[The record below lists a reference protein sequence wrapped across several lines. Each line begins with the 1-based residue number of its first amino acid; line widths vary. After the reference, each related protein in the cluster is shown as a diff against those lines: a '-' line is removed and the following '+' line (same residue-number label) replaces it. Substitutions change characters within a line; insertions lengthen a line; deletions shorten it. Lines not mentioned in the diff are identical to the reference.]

1 MVYNKQNINPEFNVR
16 KSQLLTPFGIGAL
29 IDINNQ
35 SIMVADSEYWETE
48 KLIKLHDI
56 RLESVLK
63 ATGFVEPPLGEI
75 SDIFGKRFP
84 RWYFSPVDRSLKTI
98 NQWKKGIEATN
109 KSYLMTEFDK
119 APFTFSNKG
128 NNHVELVPV
137 RIICAC
143 SHGHVQDFPWSEWAH
158 QKTNLTKEQFSN
170 HDLKLISQSQS
181 ASISE
186 LIVKCVQC
194 GASNSLAG
202 IFDKNKMESR
212 FEKINVHCNGDFLWK
227 QTSGN
232 KACSENPEVLL
243 RNASNF
249 YFPKIMSSVNIPF
262 NENAFLEKIMSHSV
276 YQPLIERMTK
286 ADKGKEVEFYEE
298 DRRIGNYILD
308 IVEDTETD
316 ENTIREIIG
325 KKLGLYLEGDDAV
338 PETVMDYRRSEY
350 AVLSGEESFNEDSH
364 IDFKIS
370 IHDNTMLPNTDI
382 SELFTT
388 VTLVHSLEVISALTG
403 YSRILTSDTEKILA
417 GEADEKEEHV
427 VSLKRK
433 DDTFVAV
440 KSKGEGIF
448 FELSKEKIDSWF
460 EKNQHTS
467 MIEKIIRKDENVTFS
482 DELSSINPKFYLL
495 HTLSHLLIKELTLTS
510 GYSSSSLR
518 ERLYFSDNY
527 GEEMYG
533 VLIYTSSSDSEGT
546 LGGLVKQ
553 GIPSNFFSIVEN
565 AIEKA
570 KWCSFDPICIDSEG
584 QGRNSL
590 NVAACH
596 ACSLVSETSC
606 EKMNVFLDRNVLVG
620 SLQHPEWGFFTGNN
634 S

>member
-1 MVYNKQNINPEFNVR
+1 ME
-16 KSQLLTPFGIGAL
+16 
-29 IDINNQ
+29 
-35 SIMVADSEYWETE
+35 
-48 KLIKLHDI
+48 
-56 RLESVLK
+56 
-63 ATGFVEPPLGEI
+63 
-75 SDIFGKRFP
+75 
-84 RWYFSPVDRSLKTI
+84 
-98 NQWKKGIEATN
+98 
-109 KSYLMTEFDK
+109 
-119 APFTFSNKG
+119 
-128 NNHVELVPV
+128 
-137 RIICAC
+137 
-143 SHGHVQDFPWSEWAH
+143 
-158 QKTNLTKEQFSN
+158 
-170 HDLKLISQSQS
+170 
-181 ASISE
+181 
-186 LIVKCVQC
+186 CVQC
-194 GASNSLAG
+194 GVRTSLAG

-212 FEKINVHCNGDFLWK
+212 FAKINVHCNGEYLWK
-227 QTSGN
+227 QTSDN
-232 KACSENPEVLL
+232 KTCYEKPEVLL

-262 NENAFLEKIMSHSV
+262 NENALLEKVMSHCD
-276 YQPLIERMTK
+276 YQSLIERMKK
-286 ADKGKEVEFYEE
+286 AEKRKEVEFYEE
-298 DRRIGNYILD
+298 DRRIRGYILN
-308 IVEDTETD
+308 IAEDLDSD
-316 ENTIREIIG
+316 ENIINETVG
-325 KKLGLYLEGDDAV
+325 KKLGLYLDCKEGV
-338 PETVMDYRRSEY
+338 PETIMDYRRSEY
-350 AVLSGEESFNEDSH
+350 AVLNGEESVNEDSR

-370 IHDNTMLPNTDI
+370 IYDNTMFPSTNI
-382 SELFTT
+382 SELFST

-403 YSRILTSDTEKILA
+403 YSRILTSDTEKIWT
-417 GEADEKEEHV
+417 GEVEEKEEHV

-460 EKNQHTS
+460 EGNQHTS
-467 MIEKIIRKDENVTFS
+467 MIEKINRKEENVTYS

-606 EKMNVFLDRNVLVG
+606 EKMNVFLDRNVLIG

-634 S
+634 F